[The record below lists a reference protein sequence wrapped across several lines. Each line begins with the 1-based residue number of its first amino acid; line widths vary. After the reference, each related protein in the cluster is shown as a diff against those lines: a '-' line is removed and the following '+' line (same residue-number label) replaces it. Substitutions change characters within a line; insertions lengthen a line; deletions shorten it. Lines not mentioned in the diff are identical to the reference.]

1 MIPSH
6 GPLVVFYCWPD
17 GHYPFLP
24 VPSPIRF
31 VQLAKQECGVESGG
45 RASGCPAMGNALHC
59 APCRLWGGYGVVLGG
74 PLDGS
79 NPLSFLVHH
88 PWVCI
93 MSHSGHSHE
102 GSGPG
107 RVGTSPQ
114 ILAGTH
120 ISEIPS

>member
-1 MIPSH
+1 MPRN
-6 GPLVVFYCWPD
+6 GKC
-17 GHYPFLP
+17 
-24 VPSPIRF
+24 
-31 VQLAKQECGVESGG
+31 A
-45 RASGCPAMGNALHC
+45 ALC
-59 APCRLWGGYGVVLGG
+59 SLQALGWLWGGFGVVLGG